1 MARAKRKP
9 SPAPPEPA
17 ALVWSVWPARQKP
30 FAAAAC
36 VLLILGVSWYGY
48 VGFGHVGYSIVA
60 LVVLTG
66 SLAFFFFP
74 STYTLDAEG
83 VSARGFCHGRSK
95 RWDDLACFLR
105 GDDFIALSTA
115 AEPTERSIS
124 QGLLLRLD
132 ANAEEVA
139 AFLSR
144 HLPEWKAPSE

>member
-1 MARAKRKP
+1 MASSKRKK
-9 SPAPPEPA
+9 SPASPEPSS
-17 ALVWSVWPARQKP
+17 LVWSVWPARQKP

-48 VGFGHVGYSIVA
+48 VGFGHLSYSIVA

-83 VSARGFCHGRSK
+83 ISVRGFLHGRSK
-95 RWDDLACFLR
+95 RWEDLACYLR
-105 GDDFIALSTA
+105 GDDFIALSTT

-124 QGLLLRLD
+124 QGFLLRLD
-132 ANAEEVA
+132 ANTEEVV

-144 HLPEWKAPSE
+144 HLPEWKVPRG